1 MSDIKNTTDTHDMV
15 SNNIDINKTDS
26 EKINVISTEEAEK
39 IKKEKFKDFFQKIMM
54 NNTYS
59 RSRPQY
65 NKLIW
70 DNIETADDTMIKY
83 LNNKIVDT
91 YRMKLNLIYNI
102 LYSLE
107 GLPIRYKKDVLKLFN
122 IFAPLSNEFSLGSYK
137 WSHKIV
143 DNRLFIHNS
152 VLRIDFDD
160 HFKMFFLNPIK
171 RLLRL
176 SGVDYK
182 FYYFKSTRYYRNID
196 IVFAFDFQ

>member
-1 MSDIKNTTDTHDMV
+1 MSDIKNTIETNKLDSNDTQLNSIESDK
-15 SNNIDINKTDS
+15 NNI
-26 EKINVISTEEAEK
+26 ISAEEAEK
-39 IKKEKFKDFFQKIMM
+39 IKKEKFKDYYQKFMM

-59 RSRPQY
+59 RSKPNY

-70 DNIETADDTMIKY
+70 DNIETVDDTMIKY

-91 YRMKLNLIYNI
+91 YRMKLNLVYNI

-122 IFAPLSNEFSLGSYK
+122 IFAPLSNEFSLASYK

-152 VLRIDFDD
+152 VLRVDFND

-182 FYYFKSTRYYRNID
+182 FYYFKSTRYNRNID